1 MSQHSSGNVLFDGHG
16 IARSLTGMPEPTFSH
31 LDQSGNA
38 HMVDVGDKASTR
50 RRAVARAV
58 VVMSSETSRAITDG
72 ALPKGD
78 VLAVARIAG
87 IQAAKRTSDLIPLCH
102 PLMLSKVSVDL
113 VVRDGAVDIEAIVE
127 TTGQTGVEMEA
138 MTACS
143 VAALTLYD
151 MCKSADKTMVVSDLA
166 LWEKSGGR
174 SGDYQRG

>member
-1 MSQHSSGNVLFDGHG
+1 MSE
-16 IARSLTGMPEPTFSH
+16 PEFTH

-38 HMVDVGDKASTR
+38 HMVDVGDKAVTR
-50 RRAVARAV
+50 RRAVARGTISMNV
-58 VVMSSETSRAITDG
+58 ETSRAITSGD
-72 ALPKGD
+72 LPKGD

-113 VVRDGAVDIEAIVE
+113 TVRDGVVDIEAIVE

-138 MTACS
+138 LTACS

-151 MCKSADKTMVVSDLA
+151 MCKSADKAMVISDIA
-166 LWEKSGGR
+166 LWHKSGGR
-174 SGDYQRG
+174 SGDFSREG

>member
-1 MSQHSSGNVLFDGHG
+1 MS
-16 IARSLTGMPEPTFSH
+16 EPTFSH

-38 HMVDVGDKASTR
+38 HMVDVGDKAVTR

-58 VVMSSETSRAITDG
+58 ITMSSDTSRAITDG

-78 VLAVARIAG
+78 VLAVARVAG
-87 IQAAKRTSDLIPLCH
+87 IQAAKRTSELIPLCH
-102 PLMLSKVSVDL
+102 PLMLSKVSVD
-113 VVRDGAVDIEAIVE
+113 VTVRDGAVDIEAIVE

-138 MTACS
+138 LTACS

-151 MCKSADKTMVVSDLA
+151 MCKSADKTMVISDLA

>member
-1 MSQHSSGNVLFDGHG
+1 
-16 IARSLTGMPEPTFSH
+16 
-31 LDQSGNA
+31 
-38 HMVDVGDKASTR
+38 MVDVGDKASTR

>member
-1 MSQHSSGNVLFDGHG
+1 M
-16 IARSLTGMPEPTFSH
+16 AEPTFSH

-38 HMVDVGDKASTR
+38 HMVDVGDKAVTR

-58 VVMSSETSRAITDG
+58 VTMSESTSRAIQQG
-72 ALPKGD
+72 GLPKGD

-113 VVRDGAVDIEAIVE
+113 TVRDGAVDIEAIVE

-138 MTACS
+138 LTSCS

-151 MCKSADKTMVVSDLA
+151 MCKSADKNMVISDIA

-174 SGDYQRG
+174 SGEYRRS